1 MRLAKK
7 AQDMKRKDAMG
18 SLQRRKNYDKEV
30 KRGIKKSLYNIKP
43 AIDVRLS
50 LNLRKSKQG
59 LPRINIARRQLPA
72 V

>member
-30 KRGIKKSLYNIKP
+30 KKGIKKSLYNVKP
-43 AIDVRLS
+43 TIGVRLS
-50 LNLRKSKQG
+50 QYLRADPQRKS
-59 LPRINIARRQLPA
+59 
-72 V
+72 